1 METIY
6 NSGNIIQ
13 ERYSIINQLGE
24 GGSGITYAAQ
34 DLTKGTT
41 VAIKVLS
48 LNQLEDWKKIE
59 LFEREAKIL
68 RQLEHPSIP
77 EYLDY
82 FQLETEE
89 NSSFYII
96 QQLAPGKS
104 IASLI
109 NAGWQPEESEIKAI
123 AEQVLEILVY
133 LQQLTPPVIHRDL
146 KPQNIIY
153 QPDTGNLFLVDF
165 GAVQDTYHHT
175 VMGSTVV
182 GTYGYMAPEQFRGG
196 AVLATDLYSL
206 GCTLLFLLTLK
217 SPAELPQ
224 ENLKLNFRKQAKLN
238 RNFAKWLDKLVA
250 PDICD
255 RFPKAEDALKVLHD
269 KNLISNYKNNSV
281 KKPRNSKI
289 KLTYYQKKLIMN
301 LPPARLS
308 KHKSIS
314 YYLLFAWILFFLLN
328 AGILIICV
336 HPVGI
341 LALILL
347 ARATLVSSSV
357 ISNIIYLTQ
366 AIAFTL
372 LLWLY
377 TIYFP
382 LNISFYIS
390 WLVVITQFCC
400 NFKLQYKLLREMQY
414 PTKVECSSS
423 KIVIKRKVNGFWHL
437 DTVMDSERLMEID
450 EYIFGK
456 YLTRAEKRWLAVEMN
471 KYLEDNL
478 KFASIST
485 TEKLF
490 SGLGIMAVIVVSL
503 TSVFIKMY
511 LF

>member
-1 METIY
+1 MELIY
-6 NSGNIIQ
+6 NSGDIIQ
-13 ERYSIINQLGE
+13 ERYSIIKQLGE

-48 LNQLEDWKKIE
+48 LNQLENWKKIE

-68 RQLEHPSIP
+68 QQLKHPNIP

-82 FQLETEE
+82 FQIETEE
-89 NSSFYII
+89 NSSFYIV

-104 IASLI
+104 LASLI
-109 NAGWQPEESEIKAI
+109 EAGWQPEESEIKAI
-123 AEQVLEILVY
+123 AEQILDILVY

-182 GTYGYMAPEQFRGG
+182 GTYGYMAPEQYRGG

-224 ENLKLNFRKQAKLN
+224 ENLKLNFRKQVKLN
-238 RNFAKWLDKLVA
+238 RNFAKWLNKLVA

-255 RFPKAEDALKVLHD
+255 RFPTAEDALKVLHD

-281 KKPRNSKI
+281 RKPLNSKI
-289 KLTYYQKKLIMN
+289 KLTYYQKKLIIN

-308 KHKSIS
+308 KRKNIS
-314 YYLLFAWILFFLLN
+314 YYLLFAWILLFLLN
-328 AGILIICV
+328 AGIIILCV
-336 HPVGI
+336 HPIGI
-341 LALILL
+341 LAFILL
-347 ARATLVSSSV
+347 EILTIVNSSIV
-357 ISNIIYLTQ
+357 SNIFYIIQ
-366 AIAFTL
+366 AIAFAIL
-372 LLWLY
+372 FWLY

-382 LNISFYIS
+382 LNTSFYIS
-390 WLVVITQFCC
+390 WLIVITQFCC
-400 NFKLQYKLLREMQY
+400 NFKLQYKLLREIQY
-414 PTKVECSSS
+414 STKVECIQS
-423 KIVIKRKVNGFWHL
+423 KIVVKRKINGFWQI
-437 DTVMDSERLMEID
+437 DTVTNFNRSMAINK
-450 EYIFGK
+450 YQFGK
-456 YLTRAEKRWLAVEMN
+456 YLTKAEKRWLALEMN
-471 KYLEDNL
+471 KYLEGNL
-478 KFASIST
+478 KFESIST
-485 TEKLF
+485 TYKLF
-490 SGLGIMAVIVVSL
+490 SSLWIMAVIVVTL
-503 TSVFIKMY
+503 TSLLI
-511 LF
+511 

>member
-1 METIY
+1 MDLIY

-34 DLTKGTT
+34 DLTEGTT

-48 LNQLEDWKKIE
+48 LNQLENWKKIE

-68 RQLEHPSIP
+68 QQLEHPNIP
-77 EYLDY
+77 KYLDY

-89 NSSFYII
+89 NTSFYIV

-104 IASLI
+104 LASLI
-109 NAGWQPEESEIKAI
+109 ETGWQPEESEIKAI
-123 AEQVLEILVY
+123 AEQLLDILIY

-182 GTYGYMAPEQFRGG
+182 GTYGYMAPEQYRGG

-224 ENLKLNFRKQAKLN
+224 ENLMLNFRKQVKLD
-238 RNFAKWLDKLVA
+238 RNFAKWLDKLIA
-250 PDICD
+250 PGIGD
-255 RFPKAEDALKVLHD
+255 RFPTAEDARKVLHD
-269 KNLISNYKNNSV
+269 KNLISNYPKNSA
-281 KKPRNSKI
+281 KKPLDRKI
-289 KLTYYQKKLIMN
+289 KLIYYQKKLIIN
-301 LPPARLS
+301 LPPVRLS
-308 KHKSIS
+308 KQKNIS
-314 YYLLFAWILFFLLN
+314 YYLLFAWMLFFLLN
-328 AGILIICV
+328 AGIIILCV
-336 HPVGI
+336 HPIGI
-341 LALILL
+341 LAFALLVIL
-347 ARATLVSSSV
+347 TLVSSRV
-357 ISNIIYLTQ
+357 ISNIFYITQ
-366 AIAFTL
+366 AIAFAIL
-372 LLWLY
+372 FWLY

-382 LNISFYIS
+382 LNTSFYIS
-390 WLVVITQFCC
+390 WLVVITQFCF
-400 NFKLQYKLLREMQY
+400 NFKLQYKLLREIQY
-414 PTKVECSSS
+414 FTKVECSSS
-423 KIVIKRKVNGFWHL
+423 KIVVKRKVAGFWHI
-437 DTVMDSERLMEID
+437 DTVTNFKSSMETN
-450 EYIFGK
+450 EYKFGK
-456 YLTRAEKRWLAVEMN
+456 YLTRAEKRWLVVEMN

-478 KFASIST
+478 KFKSIST

-490 SGLGIMAVIVVSL
+490 SGLWIIAVMVVSL
-503 TSVFIKMY
+503 TSVLI
-511 LF
+511 